1 MGTETAGRSGDRPST
16 AADGVPLEQ
25 YDAVTTREGELLVYD
40 ADEEEA
46 WIQADRYCSRADL
59 A

>member
-1 MGTETAGRSGDRPST
+1 MVVG
-16 AADGVPLEQ
+16 GVLFEQ
-25 YDAVTTREGELLVYD
+25 YDAVTTQEGELLVYD
-40 ADEEEA
+40 VDEEEA